1 MAVVKEKVV
10 KRFGFKKVYHRIVE
24 DLLKLESGVTI
35 HKPFRRLVKGGLL
48 LHPADN
54 LEAHSVGGFSQSFS
68 SSDVCRFCH
77 IKYDDLQENI
87 HNYGSKQ
94 HCRWTK
100 EEYDRAADIAEARMR
115 DQNESDDSMDVGEA
129 SNMEHDM
136 NSDSDTSDGED
147 NDEVTED
154 DENRGPEELFGVKH
168 KCPLNILR
176 AFHCTSGFPPD
187 ILHDVFEGVVSED
200 LLGVIRILKVKK
212 WFSIQDYNG
221 VLKSLNY
228 KSYEGSDIP
237 ENVPESMKVKKLIGK
252 TVSNW
257 THVRNFPLIIRNF
270 VKKMTSLLWF

>member
-1 MAVVKEKVV
+1 MIFFQVIQIFLSFAEIPKNQRSKIDRILLVAVVKEKVV
-10 KRFGFKKVYHRIVE
+10 KRFGFKKVYNRIVE

-35 HKPFRRLVKGGLL
+35 HKPVRRLVKGGLL

-100 EEYDRAADIAEARMR
+100 DEYVRAADIAEARMR

-154 DENRGPEELFGVKH
+154 DENEGPEELFCVKH
-168 KCPLNILR
+168 KCPLNILQ

-187 ILHDVFEGVVSED
+187 ILSHKFIISEVLWSPITLSPP
-200 LLGVIRILKVKK
+200 LLLSSRA
-212 WFSIQDYNG
+212 
-221 VLKSLNY
+221 SL
-228 KSYEGSDIP
+228 
-237 ENVPESMKVKKLIGK
+237 
-252 TVSNW
+252 
-257 THVRNFPLIIRNF
+257 FPLSDNTVCVEVDVIF
-270 VKKMTSLLWF
+270 FW